1 MTISLCII
9 TGNEEAHILGL
20 LDSFAA
26 AFDEL
31 SLVRAL
37 GAATP
42 DSTLDLA
49 RGWCQARGVPLV
61 FSEYQNA
68 PAALAWPH
76 VDDFAAARNQAFAQA
91 TGDWLF
97 WADCDD
103 TIDDAPALRAAL
115 TAAAPET
122 VLLRFPYN
130 VPQVATV
137 TQRERA
143 IRRESFQAGRRWQW
157 PVHENLLIMPGDKF
171 INCASPSWIH
181 RPTGKK
187 AGGEKRNLRLLSH
200 ALRDAPA
207 HYYYCHQENFHL
219 RNAAQARR
227 FGALFLGLPGGNAAM
242 RYRALLNMAELANL
256 KDEATAYALRAHH
269 LFPRQREALAALVE
283 CSFQEE
289 SPERALH
296 WSKTLVDTSPPP
308 VGERLW
314 CHEPKWEG
322 WHGYDLRIRALRYA
336 GRERDAQT
344 LEAIYPP
351 PDISLLH
358 ATRGR
363 PSAAIACRRRFYDT
377 ADHPGQIEHIFG
389 IDADDRDSQRW
400 LKSFRCVTGDQ
411 PTCVAAWNAAAD
423 AAQGDILVQ
432 LSDDWLPFPGWDT
445 ALLTAIGD
453 RDPITE
459 EFVVAVSDGHRT
471 DQLLCMAICSTHR
484 HRVQGHLF
492 APEYESMF
500 SDNEF
505 THRAYRDGVVIE
517 ARHLVFEHMHPAF
530 GKGQFDETYQRQN
543 APEKYQRGEA
553 AFHRRNPDATHE

>member
-1 MTISLCII
+1 MTLSLCII
-9 TGNEEAHILGL
+9 AGNESDKIVRM
-20 LDSFAA
+20 LDSFAP

-31 SLVRAL
+31 SLVRAIG
-37 GAATP
+37 GAEGDNTH
-42 DSTLDLA
+42 DLA
-49 RGWCQARGVPLV
+49 RDWCQRHGKRFV
-61 FSEYQNA
+61 FSDYVNA
-68 PAALAWPH
+68 APTANWPH
-76 VDDFAAARNQAFAQA
+76 VDDFAAARNQSFAQA

-115 TAAAPET
+115 TSATPET

-143 IRRESFQAGRRWQW
+143 IRRDTFHAGRRWQW

-171 INCASPSWIH
+171 LNCASPSWIH

-242 RYRALLNMAELANL
+242 RYRALLNMAELADL

-296 WSKTLVDTSPPP
+296 WSKILVDTSPPP

-322 WHGYDLRIRALRYA
+322 WHGHDLRIRALCYA
-336 GRERDAQT
+336 GRDQ
-344 LEAIYPP
+344 EAAALTRKVMPLP
-351 PDISLLH
+351 KISLLH

-363 PSAAIACRRRFYDT
+363 VQAAIACRRRFYDT
-377 ADHPGQIEHIFG
+377 ADLPNRIEHIFG

-400 LKSFRCVTGDQ
+400 LKSFRCVTGDK
-411 PTCVAAWNAAAD
+411 PTCVAAWNAAA
-423 AAQGDILVQ
+423 AAATGDILVQ

-453 RDPITE
+453 RDPTTE

-471 DQLLCMAICSTHR
+471 DQLLCMAICSAHR

-505 THRAYRDGVVIE
+505 THRAYRDGIVID
-517 ARHLVFEHMHPAF
+517 ARHLVFEHLHPVF
-530 GKGQFDETYQRQN
+530 GKGQFDDTYNRQN
-543 APEKYQRGEA
+543 APARYQRGEA
-553 AFHRRNPDATHE
+553 TFKQRNPDA